1 MKHCWQNQLM
11 KVVFKPRGHNE
22 CFIIYEYERVVRK
35 VLLTGTRHGVTLSH
49 KATTKGY
56 HCYSRHELN
65 NLKISKQILLLM
77 H

>member
-1 MKHCWQNQLM
+1 M
-11 KVVFKPRGHNE
+11 
-22 CFIIYEYERVVRK
+22 
-35 VLLTGTRHGVTLSH
+35 LLTGTRRGVTLSH

-56 HCYSRHELN
+56 QCYSRHELN